1 MAGWGYQM
9 ELRKRSVGVGAL
21 QKSAS
26 QSGDATE
33 VETLARSNGS

>member
-1 MAGWGYQM
+1 MD
-9 ELRKRSVGVGAL
+9 LTVSPVSVGVGAL

-33 VETLARSNGS
+33 VETLARFNGS

>member
-1 MAGWGYQM
+1 MKLLMGQ
-9 ELRKRSVGVGAL
+9 KFRSVGVGAL

-33 VETLARSNGS
+33 VQTLARFNGS